1 MDKLVN
7 ENRILKERFDKLE
20 ERVLSLLLL
29 LLFKCCFFLLL
40 FKCQRWITDEQVY
53 LLRRIEQLENE
64 NHRLHDNYQIYQR
77 QSEKC
82 LQSVTDLIIKTLFT
96 QEVRYK

>member
-1 MDKLVN
+1 M
-7 ENRILKERFDKLE
+7 
-20 ERVLSLLLL
+20 
-29 LLFKCCFFLLL
+29 LFFS
-40 FKCQRWITDEQVY
+40 FKCQRWIADEQVY
-53 LLRRIEQLENE
+53 LLNRIEQLENE
-64 NHRLHDNYQIYQR
+64 NHRLNEIHQNYQR

>member
-1 MDKLVN
+1 MEKLLN

-20 ERVLSLLLL
+20 ERVIQLIC
-29 LLFKCCFFLLL
+29 LFIITSPSIFQ
-40 FKCQRWITDEQVY
+40 CQHWIHEEQIY
-53 LLRRIEQLENE
+53 LLKRIELLQNE
-64 NHRLHDNYQIYQR
+64 NDRLNQTHRTYQR

-82 LQSVTDLIIKTLFT
+82 LESVTDLIIKTLFT

>member
-1 MDKLVN
+1 V
-7 ENRILKERFDKLE
+7 
-20 ERVLSLLLL
+20 V
-29 LLFKCCFFLLL
+29 FFLI
-40 FKCQRWITDEQVY
+40 KCQQWIADEQIY

-64 NHRLHDNYQIYQR
+64 NRQLHDNFRTYQK

-82 LQSVTDLIIKTLFT
+82 IESVTDLIIKTLFT

>member
-20 ERVLSLLLL
+20 ERVIDYYYYFFFNVLD
-29 LLFKCCFFLLL
+29 FFLV
-40 FKCQRWITDEQVY
+40 KCQRWVGDEQIY
-53 LLRRIEQLENE
+53 LLKRIEQLENE
-64 NHRLHDNYQIYQR
+64 NRQLHENYRTYQK

-82 LQSVTDLIIKTLFT
+82 IESVTNLIIKTLVT